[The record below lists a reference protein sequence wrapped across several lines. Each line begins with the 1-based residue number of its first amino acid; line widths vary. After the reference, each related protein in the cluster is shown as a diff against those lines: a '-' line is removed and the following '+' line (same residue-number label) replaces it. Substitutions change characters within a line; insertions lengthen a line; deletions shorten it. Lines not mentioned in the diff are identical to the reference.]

1 MEDKIISIFRSLD
14 FNINYKGYKLWI
26 ELIKLAME
34 EKEYKIHLEKLYK
47 KLELKTG
54 LTRDR
59 IERNLRTV
67 IGAREESIRGY
78 FYYYNNKVTIKS
90 FLMLILEELK
100 KEEEE

>member
-67 IGAREESIRGY
+67 IGTREELIRGY

>member
-67 IGAREESIRGY
+67 IGAREELIRGY

>member
-34 EKEYKIHLEKLYK
+34 EKEYKIELEKLYK

-54 LTRDR
+54 LTRVR

-67 IGAREESIRGY
+67 IGAREELIRGY

>member
-67 IGAREESIRGY
+67 IGTREESIRGY

-100 KEEEE
+100 K

>member
-59 IERNLRTV
+59 IERNLKTV
-67 IGAREESIRGY
+67 IGTREESVRG
-78 FYYYNNKVTIKS
+78 
-90 FLMLILEELK
+90 
-100 KEEEE
+100 

>member
-67 IGAREESIRGY
+67 IGTREESIRGY

-100 KEEEE
+100 KEEE

>member
-14 FNINYKGYKLWI
+14 FNINYTGYKLWI

-34 EKEYKIHLEKLYK
+34 EKEYKIGLEKLYK

-67 IGAREESIRGY
+67 IGAREELIRGY